1 MTNRMNRRGMLAV
14 MGGLA
19 LVGLAAAAPG
29 DAGVDTNRT
38 TQLTFSKPF
47 SLPGVTL
54 AAGTYIF
61 ERAAP
66 QSAIEVVRVSSR
78 DRRFVYYTGFTE
90 LVEKAARATPRRSPS
105 VRRRQGP
112 PVPVREWYPTGT
124 STGHRFLLSVS
135 PGPWWAPGSL
145 GESREYFATGW
156 TRVARQSP
164 AGRQCATDAMCSRS
178 RSRPKSLVKSR
189 HTEWMWLPLFWVL
202 SYSIRNVGP

>member
-1 MTNRMNRRGMLAV
+1 MTNRMNRRGMLMV

-29 DAGVDTNRT
+29 DAGVDSART

-54 AAGTYIF
+54 GAGTYIF

-90 LVEKAARATPRRSPS
+90 LVEKPRALTAPVTFGEAPAGAA
-105 VRRRQGP
+105 
-112 PVPVREWYPTGT
+112 VPVREWYPTGT
-124 STGHRFLLSVS
+124 STGHRFHY
-135 PGPWWAPGSL
+135 
-145 GESREYFATGW
+145 R
-156 TRVARQSP
+156 
-164 AGRQCATDAMCSRS
+164 
-178 RSRPKSLVKSR
+178 
-189 HTEWMWLPLFWVL
+189 
-202 SYSIRNVGP
+202 

>member
-14 MGGLA
+14 MGALA
-19 LVGLAAAAPG
+19 LVVLAAAAPG

-54 AAGTYIF
+54 GAGTYIF

-90 LVEKAARATPRRSPS
+90 LVEKPRGLASPVAFGEAPAGS
-105 VRRRQGP
+105 

-124 STGHRFLLSVS
+124 STGHRF
-135 PGPWWAPGSL
+135 
-145 GESREYFATGW
+145 
-156 TRVARQSP
+156 
-164 AGRQCATDAMCSRS
+164 
-178 RSRPKSLVKSR
+178 
-189 HTEWMWLPLFWVL
+189 
-202 SYSIRNVGP
+202 SYR